1 METLVIPKRPSCIRS
16 REPEFRDAW
25 ILTVALICG
34 CGSSEEHT
42 LRPEP
47 CTDEWARLIE
57 TLIPTSDS
65 AGHGPDVGNDEWK
78 SVIEFR
84 LGVRG
89 NPDVPSIQTE
99 EWCEYIDD
107 LVETFAADSSSERRG
122 AQP

>member
-57 TLIPTSDS
+57 TLIP
-65 AGHGPDVGNDEWK
+65 
-78 SVIEFR
+78 
-84 LGVRG
+84 
-89 NPDVPSIQTE
+89 
-99 EWCEYIDD
+99 
-107 LVETFAADSSSERRG
+107 SSSERRG